1 MMLTKAQI
9 AQDVIKW
16 IDTEV
21 LIPCSVYRPDWL
33 QSTPDDAKT
42 CVTQNMKEK
51 RCGVCAKGA
60 LLLATIVHKNEI
72 SCFEAN
78 RIGMSGF
85 SLSEYITEF
94 TPEEL
99 DDLENFFEFYINDVA
114 TEEQENYLDE
124 IDNIR
129 NGSRSKWLRL
139 LMESV
144 IKHDG
149 FYPDK
154 FIADN
159 PLSTVTKIFA
169 GE

>member
-1 MMLTKAQI
+1 MLTKAQI

-16 IDTEV
+16 IDSGV
-21 LIPCSVYRPDWL
+21 LIPISVYKPDWL
-33 QSTPDDAKT
+33 VSTLEDAKSVIT
-42 CVTQNMKEK
+42 HEIKEK
-51 RCGVCAKGA
+51 KCFVCAKGA

-72 SCFEAN
+72 SCVEAN
-78 RIGMSGF
+78 NIEMNGCY
-85 SLSEYITEF
+85 LSEYITEF

-99 DDLENFFEFYINDVA
+99 DDLENLFEFYINDVA

>member
-1 MMLTKAQI
+1 MLTKAQI

-16 IDTEV
+16 LDSGV
-21 LIPCSVYRPDWL
+21 LMPISIYRPDWL

-42 CVTQNMKEK
+42 CVTQKIKEEK
-51 RCGVCAKGA
+51 CFVCAKGA

-72 SCFEAN
+72 SCVEAN
-78 RIGMSGF
+78 NMVMDGCY
-85 SLSEYITEF
+85 LSEYITEF

-99 DDLENFFEFYINDVA
+99 DDLENFFEFYSNNVA

-159 PLSTVTKIFA
+159 PLSTVTKIFT